1 MMTSR
6 SLRLLWL
13 CMGVFALPAHALT
26 FLTED
31 NPPFNYVENGQV
43 EGLATALIQ
52 EMTKRASLPATFEL
66 VAWEDGYQ
74 RAQRDRETCLYATA
88 RVESREKL
96 FHWIGPL
103 AVNRWGVF
111 GKSDFPGTAKRI
123 EDLRKFRV
131 GGVTNDAKLEYLAQ
145 YAVTNIRSVPDD
157 RRNPPRLKLPKD
169 DPDRIDLWITGAYTA
184 RKVSRENGGPAL
196 KTVYLAQEIPL
207 YLACSPATSRS
218 SVKLLDDALK
228 AMRRDGTAKK
238 ITNRYLGKFAR

>member
-1 MMTSR
+1 MMS
-6 SLRLLWL
+6 RLLLLL
-13 CMGVFALPAHALT
+13 CMGCAPLSAHALA

-31 NPPFNYVENGQV
+31 NPPFNYEENGNID
-43 EGLATALIQ
+43 GLATALIM
-52 EMTKRASLPATFEL
+52 EMTKRASLPATYEL
-66 VAWEDGYQ
+66 VPWETGYM

-111 GKSDFPGTAKRI
+111 GKSDFPATAKSI
-123 EDLRKFRV
+123 EELRKYRI

-145 YAVTNIRSVPDD
+145 YAVTNIRSVPED
-157 RRNPPRLKLPKD
+157 RQNPPRLKLPKD

-184 RKVSRENGGPAL
+184 RKTSRENGGPAL
-196 KTVYLAQEIPL
+196 KAVYLAQEIPL

-218 SVKLLDDALK
+218 SIQLLEDALK

-238 ITNRYLGKFAR
+238 ITDRYLGKFAK

>member
-1 MMTSR
+1 MMMNR
-6 SLRLLWL
+6 MMLLL
-13 CMGVFALPAHALT
+13 CLACAVSPARALV

-31 NPPFNYVENGQV
+31 NPPFNYVENERV
-43 EGLATALIQ
+43 DGLATALVT
-52 EMTKRASLPATFEL
+52 EMAKRASLPATFEL
-66 VAWEDGYQ
+66 VPWEDGYL

-88 RVESREKL
+88 RMESREKL
-96 FHWIGPL
+96 FNWIGPL

-111 GKSDFPGTAKRI
+111 GKSDFPGTARRV
-123 EDLRKFRV
+123 EDLRKFRI

-207 YLACSPATSRS
+207 YVACSPATSRS
-218 SVKLLDDALK
+218 SVKLLEDALK

-238 ITNRYLGKFAR
+238 ITDRYLRKFAQ